1 MFVTTS
7 QFNWVAC
14 REQTQ
19 IGTYSSN
26 IYMFMNLHTKDV
38 SLNVSIVNSSFNYFY
53 FKFRRNDQL
62 TCIYLVT
69 E

>member
-26 IYMFMNLHTKDV
+26 MFMNLHTIDV
-38 SLNVSIVNSSFNYFY
+38 SLNVSIVNSGFNYFY